1 MTGRLRFFLQTSMRS
16 SEFQKDSDEGKFASS
31 VISIIKFF
39 ACLEEDKFLSLSVQK
54 SNCFLLLYVGRY
66 KTWQKHRIKSLM

>member
-16 SEFQKDSDEGKFASS
+16 CEFQKDSDEGKFASS

-54 SNCFLLLYVGRY
+54 
-66 KTWQKHRIKSLM
+66 K